1 MVGSIA
7 VSGELELEGDQGHIE
22 VACTAHT
29 TTGVRRLVKS
39 VIRGLKVRP
48 RNLQQ
53 TLLVMQRCSCCKVFK
68 TQAPSKQLLT
78 HPGMVKCSGWH
89 SCYTVPVQSYMCSGM
104 ALALQARQ
112 EPEKA
117 REGMGGTYFFPN
129 ELGKKCAIFKPCDE
143 EPLAPANPKGFIGRN
158 LGDPGWKST
167 VRVGEAAMREV
178 AAYLLDHDHFAQV
191 PHTVLVQA
199 QHPMFNYNHAPFNG
213 NSSSS
218 TGQRSASM
226 SSLASSEQSSLQLP
240 AVPGAADDSS
250 SSGRPLKLGSLQ
262 EFVYHIADTNEMG
275 SSRFRTRDVHA
286 IGILDIRLFN
296 TDRHAG
302 NILVREPLS
311 NRDATFSSSRPSMSR
326 TTSNLD
332 GTTAA
337 AAVLPGGSYELIPID
352 HGFCLPEAFEAP
364 YFEWL
369 HWPQACLPFDEV
381 ELAYI
386 AKLDPAA
393 DVALLQRVSAY
404 GVVHHTLL
412 W

>member
-1 MVGSIA
+1 
-7 VSGELELEGDQGHIE
+7 
-22 VACTAHT
+22 
-29 TTGVRRLVKS
+29 
-39 VIRGLKVRP
+39 
-48 RNLQQ
+48 
-53 TLLVMQRCSCCKVFK
+53 
-68 TQAPSKQLLT
+68 
-78 HPGMVKCSGWH
+78 
-89 SCYTVPVQSYMCSGM
+89 
-104 ALALQARQ
+104 
-112 EPEKA
+112 
-117 REGMGGTYFFPN
+117 MGGTYFFPN

-199 QHPMFNYNHAPFNG
+199 QHSMFNYSYAPVNG
-213 NSSSS
+213 TSGGAGSNAL
-218 TGQRSASM
+218 RCDSM
-226 SSLASSEQSSLQLP
+226 SSMVSEQSSVQPL
-240 AVPGAADDSS
+240 AAAGGSTDSFNS
-250 SSGRPLKLGSLQ
+250 SVRPLKLGSLQ

-275 SSRFRTRDVHA
+275 SGRFSARDVHA

-302 NILVREPLS
+302 NILVREPVS
-311 NRDATFSSSRPSMSR
+311 SREASFSSSRSGMFR

-332 GTTAA
+332 TAAA
-337 AAVLPGGSYELIPID
+337 AAVLPGAGYELIPID
-352 HGFCLPEAFEAP
+352 HGFCLPEALEAP

-386 AKLDPAA
+386 ARLDPVA
-393 DVALLQRVSAY
+393 DIALLQQVSECQ
-404 GVVHHTLL
+404 VHMG
-412 W
+412 